1 MTAEENPFPSV
12 PAARLSGSDDLAP
25 LAGAAAPYVTV
36 ETDAIRAVGRQ
47 LAAYL
52 DQAPDMPSRGRAL
65 AVVGDYGSGKSH
77 IARGLVRGVTAHPT
91 APLLWMI
98 DEPVWDFGAIYRDRL
113 VNDLKEQ
120 KAAFYDVLLDYYSD
134 VTAESLDQSRS
145 LRDIADGLRQ
155 RRLDPQAVIDAF
167 TLSETAIR
175 RDLEHRL
182 QVLTEHG
189 KFSSALALL
198 QFPEYQ
204 DAVWEWLMGN
214 PPSPVLRE
222 RGITTPIDDVSSVFD
237 ALAVFAFLYGRAGRR
252 FVLIIDMLEKA
263 LEWPRD
269 RRIDFMQAFEKLVN
283 VYVSVGGLM
292 VFCVLPEALSEFRE
306 SLHERI
312 LPIRPTPLTVPQTME
327 LVARY
332 LRPGR
337 RPDDP
342 GAAEAVAPFL
352 PDSVAYIQGLAG
364 GVPRRVLKLCHHA
377 WSLAA
382 ARDGGVPLA
391 IDDVVVRDAVR
402 EAFEVATRDDVRAA
416 LESVLL
422 TGPWRFEPSST
433 RFAHR
438 AGHAAEG
445 VDFWIPVGRSGAAVA
460 VLTSDSMVLD
470 DQVDRLKRVVEAAR
484 ADTGSAP
491 CEVLVVVNGYLA
503 GPLRQ
508 RLADLTGNQPIVYSD
523 KHFRRAIQ
531 EAIRD
536 AVQRLQN
543 SGRDGELQVLRER
556 MEGLAYQQTNVLDY
570 LQRIDGRVEQINTSS
585 GARLGE
591 LFQMLSEAGEI
602 PLPGTTPRRSPAARF
617 RLPQEIQR
625 HFDRAFDMI
634 GLMSGVPATF
644 RQVFS
649 LHDPDAASARPQ
661 RLNFTREQF
670 QAVGVAVLLQK
681 LLEAFRDS
689 VGEWVRQ
696 VVAGPVG
703 PPPTQEQERRL
714 RVICRSYDITA
725 EMLPV
730 FRLESLAALGPF
742 TDELDPMEQAARS
755 FHRAEAEQ
763 ALSRLGERV
772 FEATMTSVR
781 P

>member
-1 MTAEENPFPSV
+1 MSAEENPFPSV
-12 PAARLSGSDDLAP
+12 PAARLTGSDDLTP
-25 LAGAAAPYVTV
+25 LVGAATPYVTV
-36 ETDAIRAVGRQ
+36 ETDAIRAVNRQ

-52 DQAPDMPSRGRAL
+52 GQATGPPSRGRAL
-65 AVVGDYGSGKSH
+65 AVVGDYGTGKSH
-77 IARGLVRGVTAHPT
+77 IARGLVRRVTAD
-91 APLLWMI
+91 ASEPLLWLI

-113 VNDLKEQ
+113 VNDLKDQ

-134 VTAESLDQSRS
+134 VTADSLDDSLS
-145 LRDIADGLRQ
+145 LRDIADGLR
-155 RRLDPQAVIDAF
+155 RRHLDPHAVIETF
-167 TLSETAIR
+167 TLSESAIR

-189 KFSSALALL
+189 KFASALALL

-204 DAVWEWLMGN
+204 DAVWEWLMGH
-214 PPSPVLRE
+214 PPSPVLIE

-237 ALAVFAFLYGRAGRR
+237 ALAVFAFLYGRSGRR
-252 FVLIIDMLEKA
+252 FVLIFDMVEKA

-269 RRIDFMQAFEKLVN
+269 RRIAFMQAFEKLVN
-283 VYVSVGGLM
+283 VYVSVGGLL

-306 SLHERI
+306 SLHERV
-312 LPIRPTPLTVPQTME
+312 LPIRPTPLTVPQTLE
-327 LVARY
+327 LVARH
-332 LRPGR
+332 LRPARQVGAKVTAADVAPF
-337 RPDDP
+337 RP
-342 GAAEAVAPFL
+342 EAVA
-352 PDSVAYIQGLAG
+352 YIRELTG

-377 WSLAA
+377 WELAA
-382 ARDGGVPLA
+382 TAEGTPRR
-391 IDDVVVRDAVR
+391 IDDVVVREAVR
-402 EAFEVATRDDVRAA
+402 EAFEVATRDDIRAA
-416 LESVLL
+416 LESVLV
-422 TGPWRFEPSST
+422 TGPWRFEPSAT
-433 RFAHR
+433 RFEHR
-438 AGHAAEG
+438 AGQAAEN

-460 VLTSDSMVLD
+460 VVTSDSIVLD
-470 DQVDRLKRVVEAAR
+470 SQVDRLKRVVEAAR

-503 GPLRQ
+503 GSLRQ
-508 RLADLTGNQPIVYSD
+508 RLADLTGTQPVVYSD
-523 KHFRRAIQ
+523 KHFRRAVQ

-536 AVQRLQN
+536 AVLRLQN
-543 SGRDGELQVLRER
+543 SGRDGALQLLRER

-570 LQRIDGRVEQINTSS
+570 LQRIDGRVEQINASS
-585 GARLGE
+585 GARIGE
-591 LFQMLSEAGEI
+591 LFQMLSDAGEV
-602 PLPGTTPRRSPAARF
+602 PPPGAERRRGPVRS

-625 HFDRAFDMI
+625 HFDRAFDTV
-634 GLMSGVPATF
+634 GLMAGVPSTF

-649 LHDPDAASARPQ
+649 LHDPEAERPR

-670 QAVGVAVLLQK
+670 QAVGVAVLLEK

-696 VVAGPVG
+696 VRSGPVT
-703 PPPTQEQERRL
+703 PTADQERRL

-742 TDELDPMEQAARS
+742 TEELDPMEQAARS

-772 FEATMTSVR
+772 FDSTMASLR

>member
-1 MTAEENPFPSV
+1 MSAEENPFPSV
-12 PAARLSGSDDLAP
+12 PAARLTGSDDLAP
-25 LAGAAAPYVTV
+25 LVGAAAPYVTV
-36 ETDAIRAVGRQ
+36 ETDAIRAVNRQ

-52 DQAPDMPSRGRAL
+52 DQAQDLPSRGRAL

-77 IARGLVRGVTAHPT
+77 IARGLVRGVTAHPSE
-91 APLLWMI
+91 PLLWLI

-113 VNDLKEQ
+113 VNDLKDQ

-134 VTAESLDQSRS
+134 VTAESLDQTRS
-145 LRDIADGLRQ
+145 LRDIADGLRR
-155 RRLDPQAVIDAF
+155 RRLDPHAVIEAY
-167 TLSETAIR
+167 TLSESAIR

-189 KFSSALALL
+189 KFASALALL

-204 DAVWEWLMGN
+204 DAVWEWLMGH
-214 PPSPVLRE
+214 PPAPVLVE
-222 RGITTPIDDVSSVFD
+222 RGITSPIDDVSSVFD
-237 ALAVFAFLYGRAGRR
+237 ALAVFAFLYGRSGRR

-292 VFCVLPEALSEFRE
+292 VFCVLPEALSEFSE

-312 LPIRPTPLTVPQTME
+312 LPIRPTPLTVPQTLE
-327 LVARY
+327 LVARH

-337 RPDDP
+337 EP
-342 GAAEAVAPFL
+342 GAPVGARDVAPFL
-352 PDSVAYIQGLAG
+352 PDAVAYIRELGG

-377 WSLAA
+377 WTLAA
-382 ARDGGVPLA
+382 ARGGGAPGE
-391 IDDVVVRDAVR
+391 IDEVVVREAVR
-402 EAFEVATRDDVRAA
+402 EAFEVATRDDIRAA

-433 RFAHR
+433 RFEHR
-438 AGHAAEG
+438 AGHAAED
-445 VDFWIPVGRSGAAVA
+445 VDFWVPVGRSGAAVA
-460 VLTSDSMVLD
+460 LVTSDSMVLD
-470 DQVDRLKRVVEAAR
+470 SQVDRLKRVIEAAR

-503 GPLRQ
+503 APLRQ
-508 RLADLTGNQPIVYSD
+508 RLADLTGTQPIVYSD
-523 KHFRRAIQ
+523 KHFRRAVQ

-536 AVQRLQN
+536 AVLRLQN
-543 SGRDGELQVLRER
+543 SGRDGALQLLRER

-570 LQRIDGRVEQINTSS
+570 LQRIDGRVEQINASS

-591 LFQMLSEAGEI
+591 LFQVLSDAGEV
-602 PLPGTTPRRSPAARF
+602 PLPGTARSRGPASRA

-625 HFDRAFDMI
+625 HFDRAFDTV
-634 GLMSGVPATF
+634 GLMAGVPTTF

-649 LHDPDAASARPQ
+649 LHDPDATRPR

-696 VVAGPVG
+696 VRSGPVT
-703 PPPTQEQERRL
+703 PTTDQERRL

-742 TDELDPMEQAARS
+742 TEELDPMEQAARS

-772 FEATMTSVR
+772 FESTMASLR